1 LLLINVHG
9 MPTRNITAQ
18 ALRTRIAIPPQA
30 HSSRFCGSIDLQDVK
45 EHGFLL
51 FFINPT
57 NIRFYFVFIG
67 YIFIFI

>member
-1 LLLINVHG
+1 MLINVRG
-9 MPTRNITAQ
+9 MPTRYITAQ
-18 ALRTRIAIPPQA
+18 ALRPRIAIRPQA

-51 FFINPT
+51 FFISST

-67 YIFIFI
+67 YLFVFI